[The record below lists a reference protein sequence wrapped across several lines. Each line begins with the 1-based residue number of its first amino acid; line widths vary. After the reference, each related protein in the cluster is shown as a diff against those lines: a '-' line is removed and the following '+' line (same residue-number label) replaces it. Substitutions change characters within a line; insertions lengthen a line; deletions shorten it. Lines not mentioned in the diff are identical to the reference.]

1 MAKIYAANS
10 SDVTEREKRNLQI
23 VRKAAAQGIILL
35 ENDGVLPLTGGPGKL
50 ALYGNGA
57 RNTVKGGSGSG
68 DVNSRTIVNVEQ
80 GLINAGYEI
89 TTKNWIDDLDEKL
102 EKATK
107 EFGLKVKEKL
117 AKGIPFFDAIFSDAF
132 IPPTGRMI
140 TLDDVKLSET
150 DTAIYVL
157 SRKSGEVA
165 DRYDVEGDYRLLES
179 ERELITFLAKSYE
192 KFIILLNVGGVMD
205 TSELL
210 SIPGINAILLMS
222 QCGAASGDS
231 VTDVLTGKVIPS
243 GKLTTTW
250 AKKYADYSSSAEFSH
265 NNGNLDDAYYS
276 EGIYVGYR
284 YFDTF
289 NIAPAY
295 PFGYGKSYTDF
306 SIETKKVSADEKL
319 VTLDIEVTNTGRLY
333 AGKEVV
339 QVYYSAPAGLLEK
352 PYQELSA
359 FAKTKL
365 LQPGESERLTIS
377 FKLTDMVSYNEA
389 IAAWVLEE
397 GTYYV
402 RVGNSSRNTKVEAAI
417 VIVNTVVTQKL
428 KNLYHADHNIELLS
442 SKGREPYRYVNEEKE
457 KKNAVKIEI
466 ETSKIEFTTAVYR
479 EYHETIPVNGKK
491 EKLTLNDVKDGKVTL
506 EELIGQLTIL
516 EMATLCVGTAR
527 GGWGGASVIGA
538 ASAAVPGAAGDT
550 TSLMLEDRDIRN
562 MILADGPAGLRLAPV
577 FHATKEHEIINEM
590 HLIMPGIETI
600 MDEVP
605 KPDVTNAL
613 EYYQYCTAIPI
624 ATLLAQ
630 TWDYELIKQVGNLVG
645 EEMGIFGVTLWLA
658 PGMNIHR
665 NPLCGRNFEYY
676 SEDPLI
682 SGMCAAADTEGVQS
696 HPGVGTTIKHFA
708 VNNQEGN
715 RTFCNHHV
723 QERTLREIYLKG
735 FEIAVKKSQPMSIMS
750 SYNLLN
756 GTHTANHY
764 DLLTA
769 TARDEWHFD
778 GIVMTDWGTTDSID
792 MNGNPFQGKK
802 YPCSSAALCIKAG
815 NDLIMPGKQEDVDAI
830 VAAVDAEEGMVP
842 YRITLADLQFCT
854 RNILKLIMQ
863 TASYEGAVDYTKA
876 HVLESN

>member
-35 ENDGVLPLTGGPGKL
+35 ENDGVLPLTGVPGKL

-107 EFGLKVKEKL
+107 EFSLKVKEKL

-165 DRYDVEGDYRLLES
+165 DRYDVEGDFRLLES

-231 VTDVLTGKVIPS
+231 VTDVLTGKVTPS

-250 AKKYADYSSSAEFSH
+250 AKKYADYSSCAEFSH

-306 SIETKKVSADEKL
+306 SIETRKVSTDEKL
-319 VTLDIEVTNTGRLY
+319 VTFDIEVTNTGKLY

-359 FAKTKL
+359 FVKTKL
-365 LQPGESERLTIS
+365 LQPGESELLTIS
-377 FKLTDMVSYNEA
+377 FKLTDMASYNEA
-389 IAAWVLEE
+389 LAAWVMEE
-397 GTYYV
+397 GTYYI

-417 VIVNTVVTQKL
+417 VIGNTVVTQKL
-428 KNLYHADHNIELLS
+428 KNLYHADQNIELLS
-442 SKGREPYRYVNEEKE
+442 SKGQEPYRYVNEEIE

-466 ETSKIEFTTAVYR
+466 ETNKIECTTAVYR
-479 EYHETIPVNGKK
+479 EHHETIPVNGKK
-491 EKLTLNDVKDGKVTL
+491 EKLTLNDVKEGKVTL
-506 EELIGQLTIL
+506 EELIGQLTTL

-630 TWDYELIKQVGNLVG
+630 TWDYELIKQVGSLVG
-645 EEMGIFGVTLWLA
+645 EEMEIFGVTLWLA

-708 VNNQEGN
+708 VNNQEDN

-863 TASYEGAVDYTKA
+863 TARYEGAVDYTKA